1 MLLYPGKIK
10 NQKSINRGE
19 EKNEQT
25 NRKKKKQE
33 TMWINKTNDIGKK
46 GVKKEDPQR
55 SGKQS
60 KTHTHEKKKK
70 KKKHTRG

>member
-1 MLLYPGKIK
+1 MNK
-10 NQKSINRGE
+10 
-19 EKNEQT
+19 QT
-25 NRKKKKQE
+25 EKKKKQE

-70 KKKHTRG
+70 KHTRG

>member
-1 MLLYPGKIK
+1 MK
-10 NQKSINRGE
+10 R
-19 EKNEQT
+19 KNEQT
-25 NRKKKKQE
+25 NRKKKQE

-46 GVKKEDPQR
+46 EVKKEDPQK

-60 KTHTHEKKKK
+60 KTHTHEKKN